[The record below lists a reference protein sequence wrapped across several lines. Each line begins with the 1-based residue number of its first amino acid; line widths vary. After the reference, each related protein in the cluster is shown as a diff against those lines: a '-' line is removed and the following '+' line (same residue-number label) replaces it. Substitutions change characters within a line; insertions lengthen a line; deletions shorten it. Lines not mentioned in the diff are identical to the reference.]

1 MTQYIGGIKMTL
13 SSEIDR
19 CSPIQESNYS
29 SGEEVTR
36 TARRMAPTDFMLK
49 IENFSL
55 VYKAMENY
63 LSSSFEAGGYKWR
76 LSVHF
81 NCNKNSG
88 EGRTGGEG
96 SYISVYLVFA
106 EPDVLENG
114 LAIDVNF
121 KFFVYDQIQ
130 KNFIVFEDTTVQTK
144 KFHKLKR
151 AHGILNMM
159 PVHEFCNASTSR
171 YLVNDSC
178 IFGVELFVIK
188 NMTSKAVCLSNV
200 QMPKN
205 DYCIMRAHIWKIDN
219 FSKRKNKVYYSNSFM
234 AGERKWRLLLHPRW
248 DKKCLAVG
256 VELADTSSLFGLDK
270 WLKRSYYHQKL
281 YAMFGLVVHDQFGVS
296 DVNTNFGKACWG
308 VFSGATTCKV
318 NKKFMDLTELHD
330 TSKGFLLNDALTIGV
345 EIHHIYY
352 DREI

>member
-1 MTQYIGGIKMTL
+1 MKPDKERESFVTQYIGGIMMTL
-13 SSEIDR
+13 SSQIDTR
-19 CSPIQESNYS
+19 CSPIQES
-29 SGEEVTR
+29 EEVTR

-130 KNFIVFEDTTVQTK
+130 KNFIVFEDATVQTK

-159 PVHEFCNASTSR
+159 PVHEFCNASTS
-171 YLVNDSC
+171 
-178 IFGVELFVIK
+178 
-188 NMTSKAVCLSNV
+188 
-200 QMPKN
+200 
-205 DYCIMRAHIWKIDN
+205 
-219 FSKRKNKVYYSNSFM
+219 
-234 AGERKWRLLLHPRW
+234 WRLLLHPRW

-256 VELADTSSLFGLDK
+256 VELADTTSLFGLDK

-281 YAMFGLVVHDQFGVS
+281 YTMFVLAVYDQFGVS
-296 DVNTNFGKACWG
+296 DVNTNFVKACWG

-318 NKKFMDLTELHD
+318 NKNFMDLTELHD
-330 TSKGFLLNDALTIGV
+330 SSKGFLVNDALTIGA

-352 DREI
+352 DIEI